1 MINSWTSMIR
11 LYWKVPPYWST
22 IQFSLLRLACIYTC
36 QGRSTPYIG
45 DGHPTFYM
53 ESWIFTRW
61 WFQPIWKISAD
72 PSALPEGEA
81 QGKRETVHSLQ
92 LQLPGLLEG
101 LKMFP
106 RPKPRPILPRLGCA
120 RFLIYVS
127 SLYWSGLCAGALF
140 FFVGGSKG
148 GVLAPPNV
156 RFCVVPE
163 LGFRWCLAVS
173 HALPRSCV
181 FGFSRLGCAMFFV
194 YVLGLWGSFLLLRG
208 FQRCRSGPAA
218 GPVFCCAGAR
228 F

>member
-1 MINSWTSMIR
+1 MRTYISVEARNAYGT
-11 LYWKVPPYWST
+11 Y
-22 IQFSLLRLACIYTC
+22 FSLMIMTC
-36 QGRSTPYIG
+36 WAQ
-45 DGHPTFYM
+45 HLK
-53 ESWIFTRW
+53 E
-61 WFQPIWKISAD
+61 SAD

>member
-1 MINSWTSMIR
+1 MPEGHRVSPFAKALWIKLYIR
-11 LYWKVPPYWST
+11 RAVPL
-22 IQFSLLRLACIYTC
+22 F
-36 QGRSTPYIG
+36 IG
-45 DGHPTFYM
+45 KSKKLKHFVGKRKSD
-53 ESWIFTRW
+53 E
-61 WFQPIWKISAD
+61 ISAD

-127 SLYWSGLCAGALF
+127 SLYWSGLCAEALF
-140 FFVGGSKG
+140 FFIGGSKG